1 MWFKPAIRDSVQPPP
16 GQRMQILQSGFNVH
30 NHHFFRWYR
39 EIEMAG
45 GLTSAPLIPV
55 AEMYHEAKGKNALPS
70 HAQAGPVRDGRT
82 ERTNVIYIYSGN
94 RIWWESGWPGNDDP
108 AFRSGD

>member
-39 EIEMAG
+39 EIETAG
-45 GLTSAPLIPV
+45 GPWPKCTTKQRVKMHFHHMPRPAQF
-55 AEMYHEAKGKNALPS
+55 EMG
-70 HAQAGPVRDGRT
+70 
-82 ERTNVIYIYSGN
+82 ERNEPT
-94 RIWWESGWPGNDDP
+94 
-108 AFRSGD
+108 